1 MTDSQ
6 DDHFYHQSMHISK
19 FWKDKNFEYVE
30 RIGTKA
36 ISEGNWYPSVYQIMA
51 MLYRKQKKYSEE
63 AKVLKI
69 GIQRNQKN
77 PGAVKRDFAKRLD
90 RVQQLIESS
99 KRWWL

>member
-1 MTDSQ
+1 
-6 DDHFYHQSMHISK
+6 
-19 FWKDKNFEYVE
+19 
-30 RIGTKA
+30 
-36 ISEGNWYPSVYQIMA
+36 MA

-99 KRWWL
+99 KR